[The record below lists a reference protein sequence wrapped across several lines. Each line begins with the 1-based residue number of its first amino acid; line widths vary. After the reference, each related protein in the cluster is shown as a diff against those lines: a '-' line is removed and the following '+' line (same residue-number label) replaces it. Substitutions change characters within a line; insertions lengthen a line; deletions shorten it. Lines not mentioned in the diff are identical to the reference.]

1 MTSPYQDTPSG
12 DPRPPRFN
20 RLSGSSAMA
29 SLGPNQRRGLFGC
42 VGCLGCLGLLAVA
55 AVILGMIGAAL
66 GLGTSAST
74 QAPTTSAP
82 SSATATT
89 SRPASPSTSFSKPGA
104 GGSPAPRTSISTPAP
119 AVNTP
124 TPAASS
130 VFEDES
136 DGEDSQSNYDTNS
149 DSDSRSDSESDSAP
163 RGFVAP
169 ATPTKTYSAD
179 PAPTREA
186 APETSEA
193 APETSEAAPAP
204 RETYTEEAEEET
216 PTGGNVYYKNCD
228 AVRAAGAAPIKRG
241 DPGYAKH
248 LDRDGDGQ
256 GCAGD

>member
-1 MTSPYQDTPSG
+1 M
-12 DPRPPRFN
+12 
-20 RLSGSSAMA
+20 
-29 SLGPNQRRGLFGC
+29 
-42 VGCLGCLGLLAVA
+42 
-55 AVILGMIGAAL
+55 
-66 GLGTSAST
+66 
-74 QAPTTSAP
+74 
-82 SSATATT
+82 
-89 SRPASPSTSFSKPGA
+89 
-104 GGSPAPRTSISTPAP
+104 STPAP

-124 TPAASS
+124 TSAASS
-130 VFEDES
+130 VFQDES
-136 DGEDSQSNYDTNS
+136 DGEDSQGNYDTSS
-149 DSDSRSDSESDSAP
+149 DSDSRSNSDSDSAP

-179 PAPTREA
+179 PAPTQ
-186 APETSEA
+186 EA